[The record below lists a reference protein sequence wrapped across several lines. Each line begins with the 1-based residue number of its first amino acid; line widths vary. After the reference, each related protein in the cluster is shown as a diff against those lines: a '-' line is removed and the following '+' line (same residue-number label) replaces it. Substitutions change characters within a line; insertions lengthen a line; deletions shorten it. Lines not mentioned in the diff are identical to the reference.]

1 MQLIPTKEGHSTPPP
16 GWSQVSR
23 KRPQGWQEWPMGVQS
38 HCGECGQML
47 RTIAITGAKGAV
59 GSKTPVSL
67 EAGLKASAMLIPC

>member
-1 MQLIPTKEGHSTPPP
+1 
-16 GWSQVSR
+16 
-23 KRPQGWQEWPMGVQS
+23 MGVQS

-67 EAGLKASAMLIPC
+67 EAGLKASAMLIPCWACSLLEDPQSVHK